1 MYRNV
6 DDEEEEAKSES
17 STEYSGLT
25 KIIDFFSWIMMLITK
40 G

>member
-6 DDEEEEAKSES
+6 DDEEEEAKPES
-17 STEYSGLT
+17 STEYSGIT
-25 KIIDFFSWIMMLITK
+25 KIIDFLV